1 MKFSIRG
8 LIKACVMMAACNVA
22 FAQQTI
28 EFNSLSSDSSFHAI
42 YKGTATYTDKVN
54 GVFTRPSGVVGNV
67 PVMVIMHGSG
77 GVSEGGTGQWN
88 DYFLKRGIATFVIDS
103 FTPRG
108 IKSTV
113 ADHSLLYAGGSVA
126 DALKALPVVAAIPGV
141 DAARIGIIGF
151 SRGGS
156 AAVQSGFEQVR
167 TKVLGADST
176 LRYALH
182 IGFYTGCVRIG
193 SFDKTPLMVFE
204 GDKDDY
210 QAIEGCYS
218 YEKQMKS
225 LGADLTLVVYPGATH
240 GFDRDR
246 KRSYVAN
253 AQTWGSCVE
262 RFENLD
268 DMSYHIKGVRVAYKE
283 YQEYSKSCRTTGVT
297 VEPNHTATEDSK
309 KRVDQFVRKHFAM

>member
-1 MKFSIRG
+1 MGLARKHRFNTTKNFMLMKHSILKICSTG
-8 LIKACVMMAACNVA
+8 LLLTSCNVA

-126 DALKALPVVAAIPGV
+126 D
-141 DAARIGIIGF
+141 DASDKVQQGSGTKLQCGMPRI
-151 SRGGS
+151 
-156 AAVQSGFEQVR
+156 
-167 TKVLGADST
+167 D
-176 LRYALH
+176 
-182 IGFYTGCVRIG
+182 
-193 SFDKTPLMVFE
+193 
-204 GDKDDY
+204 
-210 QAIEGCYS
+210 
-218 YEKQMKS
+218 
-225 LGADLTLVVYPGATH
+225 TH
-240 GFDRDR
+240 
-246 KRSYVAN
+246 
-253 AQTWGSCVE
+253 
-262 RFENLD
+262 
-268 DMSYHIKGVRVAYKE
+268 
-283 YQEYSKSCRTTGVT
+283 
-297 VEPNHTATEDSK
+297 
-309 KRVDQFVRKHFAM
+309 